1 MIKRDIEKLR
11 QECYEKISKEF
22 QVYCTVLSTQ
32 PPHRII
38 ECSSETD
45 LKRRI
50 CNVFEPQQKMLSEE
64 ALFITLQKDNAL
76 DILYSHSKDF
86 DLHSPENLLNDIEYR
101 MAVEYTK
108 YKDNQVRVFVD
119 MDGCLA
125 EFKQPNRFE
134 DLFEKN
140 YFLNLRPHAN
150 IVETVKA
157 LDKNQNYEVY
167 ILSSVLQESK
177 YAKQEKALWLKQYL
191 PELNEEQIIFSQCNK
206 SKVAFVPNG
215 IKETDILLD
224 DYNLNLK
231 EWKLAGAR
239 PIKVVNGINDKHH
252 SWSGLRINYMESA
265 SDSIDIIN
273 SVANTLQYTP
283 VLPNEVN
290 ISPSEPSIGFLY

>member
-1 MIKRDIEKLR
+1 MYYSENEVLKIKATYPPGTQIVVNEINDPIPIPSGTKGKVEKVDDIGT
-11 QECYEKISKEF
+11 IH
-22 QVYCTVLSTQ
+22 CTFENG
-32 PPHRII
+32 RRFGII
-38 ECSSETD
+38 PGEDDFSVIEQD
-45 LKRRI
+45 HLKSI
-50 CNVFEPQQKMLSEE
+50 QK
-64 ALFITLQKDNAL
+64 T
-76 DILYSHSKDF
+76 
-86 DLHSPENLLNDIEYR
+86 
-101 MAVEYTK
+101 
-108 YKDNQVRVFVD
+108 RVFVD

-125 EFKQPNRFE
+125 EFKSVNRFE

-157 LDKNQNYEVY
+157 LNQNPNYEVY
-167 ILSSVLQESK
+167 ILSSVLQESG
-177 YAKQEKALWLKQYL
+177 YAKQEKMLWLEQYL

-265 SDSIDIIN
+265 SDSINTIN
-273 SVANTLQYTP
+273 SVANALQYKP
-283 VLPNEVN
+283 ILPNEVN
-290 ISPSEPSIGFLY
+290 IENSLPTLDFLY